1 MATINGQLYPNAYIT
16 QTEKLE
22 VPNSRS
28 PSRER
33 SRSPSIKEQI
43 KDFFKKSD
51 NEFSDDEEERPK
63 KAIES
68 SGHSGHSSHP
78 GHSGHIVHGTHFKH
92 VGENVRK
99 SLSSLKNKLQDAIT
113 SIKEKAAGKEETPQ
127 EVSSYLQRGAESGL
141 FKAIKRTVNNFLDR
155 LATPRI
161 IEQSGNKNGTT
172 GKSVESSQNNN
183 GTYNSSH
190 KVLL

>member
-1 MATINGQLYPNAYIT
+1 MAHFFCLLLFFIHLITIVENKG
-16 QTEKLE
+16 
-22 VPNSRS
+22 
-28 PSRER
+28 
-33 SRSPSIKEQI
+33 
-43 KDFFKKSD
+43 
-51 NEFSDDEEERPK
+51 
-63 KAIES
+63 

-78 GHSGHIVHGTHFKH
+78 GHSVHIVHGSTHFKH
-92 VGENVRK
+92 VGENVRQ
-99 SLSSLKNKLQDAIT
+99 SLSSLKNKLQHAIT

-172 GKSVESSQNNN
+172 GKSVESSQDNN
-183 GTYNSSH
+183 GTHNSSH